1 MLPFI
6 LFFLEIVSK
15 YTRENFFP
23 QIKETNIPNLSM
35 QVKYKMC
42 RVDTD
47 KYRYVLCHNIDTTK
61 NIWKDC
67 TLMQCKQG
75 EIVSDFF

>member
-1 MLPFI
+1 
-6 LFFLEIVSK
+6 
-15 YTRENFFP
+15 
-23 QIKETNIPNLSM
+23 M